1 MKKLMVYSHDTF
13 GLGNIRRML
22 SICKYLIDAIP
33 DLSILIVSGSPMVQ
47 TFRIPQR
54 LDYIKLPCLRRTDR
68 EGYSVK
74 YLGTDIGE
82 TMRLRSELILS
93 AVSHFSPD
101 LFLVDK
107 KPYGVKKELKGV
119 LNYLRI
125 HLPETKRVLLLRD
138 ILDSP
143 EATIQTWKQN
153 RYQEAVRLFYD
164 RVFVV
169 GSPEVFDPRKEYRL
183 LPSVSEKVRLCGY
196 IRREAGLKGG
206 DAVRKELQLGDEK
219 LVLVTPGG
227 GEDGYRLV
235 QTYLAGLEHL
245 PAGLNVRSL
254 IVCGPEMPEAQR
266 KQLFQAAAGRP
277 SVQITEFTDDL
288 MSYMEAADIVL
299 SMAGYNTVCEILSL
313 KKRAIVVPRVH
324 PVKEQL
330 LRAERMARLGL
341 LRMVHPDHL
350 TPQSLAGAL
359 LEGLGPQKAGAPSP
373 FPLELEALPRI
384 RDGVLRFLSSSE
396 PSENGDGTVSR
407 LHRLGP
413 ASSGDDVRPLPVGR
427 SGEG

>member
-22 SICKYLIDAIP
+22 SICKYLIDVIP
-33 DLSILIVSGSPMVQ
+33 DLSILIVSGSPMVH

-54 LDYIKLPCLRRTDR
+54 LDYIKLPCLRRTER

-74 YLGTDIGE
+74 YLGTDMSE

-93 AVSHFSPD
+93 AVTYFRPD

-107 KPYGVKKELKGV
+107 KPFGVKKELKGV
-119 LNYLRI
+119 LNYLKI
-125 HLPETKRVLLLRD
+125 HLPETKQVLLLRD

-143 EATIQTWKQN
+143 EATIKVWKQN
-153 RYQEAVRLFYD
+153 RYQEAIRLFYD
-164 RVFVV
+164 LVLVV
-169 GSPEVFDPRKEYRL
+169 GSPDVFDPRKEYRMS
-183 LPSVSEKVRLCGY
+183 PSVSEKVRLCGY

-206 DAVRKELQLGDEK
+206 DAVRKELQLKDEK

-235 QTYLAGLEHL
+235 KTYLCGLEHL

-254 IVCGPEMPEAQR
+254 IICGPEMPEAQR
-266 KQLFQAAAGRP
+266 KQLFEMAAGWP
-277 SVQITEFTDDL
+277 SVQITEFTNDL
-288 MSYMEAADIVL
+288 MSYMEAADVVL

-341 LRMVHPDHL
+341 LRSVHPDRL
-350 TPQSLAGAL
+350 TPQSLAGVL
-359 LEGLGPQKAGAPSP
+359 LEELGLQRTGASPP
-373 FPLELEALPRI
+373 FPLGMNALPQI
-384 RDGVLRFLSSSE
+384 RDRILRLLSDSE
-396 PSENGDGTVSR
+396 PAESEVRPVYR
-407 LHRLGP
+407 LDRLGP
-413 ASSGDDVRPLPVGR
+413 AQPGDYVKPLPV
-427 SGEG
+427 

>member
-22 SICKYLIDAIP
+22 SICKYLIDSIS
-33 DLSILIVSGSPMVQ
+33 DLSILIVSGSPMVH

-74 YLGTDIGE
+74 YLGTDMSE

-93 AVSHFSPD
+93 AVTHFRPD
-101 LFLVDK
+101 LLLVDK
-107 KPYGVKKELKGV
+107 KPFGVKKELKGV
-119 LNYLRI
+119 LNYLKI
-125 HLPETKRVLLLRD
+125 HLPETKQVLLLRD

-143 EATIQTWKQN
+143 EATIKVWKQN
-153 RYQEAVRLFYD
+153 RYQEAIRLFYD
-164 RVFVV
+164 LVFVV
-169 GSPEVFDPRKEYRL
+169 GSPEVFDPRKEYRMSL
-183 LPSVSEKVRLCGY
+183 SVSEKVRLCGY

-206 DAVRKELQLGDEK
+206 DALRKELQLKDEK

-235 QTYLAGLEHL
+235 KSYLSGLAHL

-254 IVCGPEMPEAQR
+254 IICGPEMPEAQR
-266 KQLFQAAAGRP
+266 KELFQTAAGRP

-288 MSYMEAADIVL
+288 MSYMEAADVVL

-341 LRMVHPDHL
+341 LRMIHPDRL
-350 TPQSLAGAL
+350 TPQLLAGVL
-359 LEGLGPQKAGAPSP
+359 LEELGLQKTGAPPP
-373 FPLELEALPRI
+373 FLLELEALPQI
-384 RDGVLRFLSSSE
+384 RDRVLRLLSDAE
-396 PSENGDGTVSR
+396 PEENVGGPVYR
-407 LHRLGP
+407 LDRFGS
-413 ASSGDDVRPLPVGR
+413 AQSGDHVQPLSVQ
-427 SGEG
+427 

>member
-22 SICKYLIDAIP
+22 SICKYLIDSIS
-33 DLSILIVSGSPMVQ
+33 DLSILIVSGSPMVH

-74 YLGTDIGE
+74 YLGTDMSE

-93 AVSHFSPD
+93 AVTHFRPD
-101 LFLVDK
+101 LLLVDK
-107 KPYGVKKELKGV
+107 KPFGVKKELKGV
-119 LNYLRI
+119 LNYLKI
-125 HLPETKRVLLLRD
+125 HLPETKQVLLLRD

-143 EATIQTWKQN
+143 EATIKVWKQN
-153 RYQEAVRLFYD
+153 RYQEAIRLFYD
-164 RVFVV
+164 LVLVV
-169 GSPEVFDPRKEYRL
+169 GSPDVFDPRKEYRMS
-183 LPSVSEKVRLCGY
+183 PSVSEKVRLCGY
-196 IRREAGLKGG
+196 IRREAGFKGR
-206 DAVRKELQLGDEK
+206 DAARKELQLTDEK

-235 QTYLAGLEHL
+235 KTYLSGLEHL

-254 IVCGPEMPEAQR
+254 IICGPEMPEAQR
-266 KQLFQAAAGRP
+266 KQLFEIAAGWP
-277 SVQITEFTDDL
+277 SVQITEFTNDL
-288 MSYMEAADIVL
+288 MSYMEAADVVL

-341 LRMVHPDHL
+341 LRSVHPDHL
-350 TPQSLAGAL
+350 TPQSLAGVL
-359 LEGLGPQKAGAPSP
+359 LEELSLQRTGASPP
-373 FPLELEALPRI
+373 FPLGMNALPQI
-384 RDGVLRFLSSSE
+384 RDRILRLLSDSE
-396 PSENGDGTVSR
+396 PAENDDRPVYR
-407 LHRLGP
+407 IDHLGP
-413 ASSGDDVRPLPVGR
+413 AQPGDYVQPLSV
-427 SGEG
+427 